1 LIAIVAVDENWA
13 IGYRN
18 DLLARI
24 PEDQKFFR
32 ETTTGGVIVMGR
44 NTLESFPGGKP
55 LKGRTNIVLSRNMSY
70 VKEGA
75 TVVHNGVELK
85 EELKK
90 YTAQEVFIIG
100 GEHVYRAFLDDC
112 ESALVTKIDST
123 YVADVYF
130 PNLDVDKTWELE
142 SESPV
147 HTFGDLRYRFC
158 QYRNTAF
165 SDSSC

>member
-1 LIAIVAVDENWA
+1 MIAIVAVDENWA

-32 ETTTGGVIVMGR
+32 ETTTGGVVVMGR

-55 LKGRTNIVLSRNMSY
+55 LKGRTNIVLSRNPAY
-70 VKEGA
+70 AKEGV
-75 TVVHNGVELK
+75 TVVHNGGELK
-85 EELKK
+85 ETLKK
-90 YTAQEVFIIG
+90 YTAQQIYIIG

-112 ESALVTKIDST
+112 ETALVTKIHST
-123 YVADVYF
+123 FVADVYF

-142 SESPV
+142 SEGSV
-147 HTFGDLRYRFC
+147 HTYENLSYTFC
-158 QYRNTAF
+158 RYRNTAF
-165 SDSSC
+165 NGSSC

>member
-1 LIAIVAVDENWA
+1 MIAIVAVDENWA

-32 ETTTGGVIVMGR
+32 ETTTGGVVVMGR

-55 LKGRTNIVLSRNMSY
+55 LKGRVNIVLSRNPSY
-70 VKEGA
+70 APEGV
-75 TVVHNGVELK
+75 TVVHNGAELK

-90 YTAQEVFIIG
+90 YTAQQIYIIG

-112 ESALVTKIDST
+112 ETALVTKIQST
-123 YVADVYF
+123 FVADVYF

-142 SESPV
+142 SESSV
-147 HTFGDLRYRFC
+147 HTYGDYRYTFC
-158 QYRNTAF
+158 RYRNTAF
-165 SDSSC
+165 NDSSC

>member
-1 LIAIVAVDENWA
+1 MIAIVAVDQNWA

-44 NTLESFPGGKP
+44 NTLESFPGQKP
-55 LKGRTNIVLSRNMSY
+55 LKGRTNIVLSRNREY
-70 VKEGA
+70 RPEGA
-75 TVVHNGVELK
+75 VVVHDGTELK

-90 YTAQEVFIIG
+90 YPAQEIYLIG

-112 ESALVTKIDST
+112 EAALVTKIDST
-123 YVADVYF
+123 FVADVYF
-130 PNLDVDKTWELE
+130 PNLDVDPTWELE
-142 SESPV
+142 SESTV
-147 HTFGDLRYRFC
+147 HTYENYRYTFC
-158 QYRNTAF
+158 KYRNKGFT
-165 SDSSC
+165 DSSY